1 MKVIKSNIRLY
12 ASAEAVINQFLVLPG
27 KDRVKHIVER
37 VKDFS
42 EEEVSKCLSDIIH
55 DFASRH
61 RNIEEVLLD
70 HFNKVS
76 LQYSNDISTFS
87 RPRKLVLGAFFTK
100 EYSIHTA
107 ALFNPSIVSHP
118 DQKNLSSDQ
127 QRFIMSLRATG
138 EGHISSIIFKT
149 GIVD

>member
-37 VKDFS
+37 VKGFS
-42 EEEVSKCLSDIIH
+42 EEEVSKCLSDINH

-61 RNIEEVLLD
+61 RNMEEVLLD

-76 LQYSNDISTFS
+76 LQYSNDISKFS

-107 ALFNPSIVSHP
+107 ALF
-118 DQKNLSSDQ
+118 
-127 QRFIMSLRATG
+127 
-138 EGHISSIIFKT
+138 
-149 GIVD
+149 